1 VSFCQALNTWRPVI
15 LMKQGNMTW
24 LFLSLSFW
32 RSEVEGNL
40 ECTSCLFCD
49 CPMLQ
54 HEIRASLGA
63 LLDLQCYELIGAIL
77 SASACNC
84 RCLINVFM
92 RLGYSLNLQLRKP
105 RTCRLHKVVSLDL
118 GSPHRGQ
125 SQWTFCWLFVDW
137 IIPYLLKSSL
147 SFRN

>member
-1 VSFCQALNTWRPVI
+1 MSFCQALNTWRPVI
-15 LMKQGNMTW
+15 LMKQENMTR
-24 LFLSLSFW
+24 LFLPLTFW
-32 RSEVEGNL
+32 RSEVRGNL

-49 CPMLQ
+49 RPLLQ

-63 LLDLQCYELIGAIL
+63 LLDLQCYELIGTIL

-84 RCLINVFM
+84 RWLINVFM
-92 RLGYSLNLQLRKP
+92 RLGYSLNLQLRKS
-105 RTCRLHKVVSLDL
+105 RTCRLQKVVSLDL

-125 SQWTFCWLFVDW
+125 FQWTFCSLLVDW